1 VVEGE
6 HVVTAVQA
14 ASAAR
19 TRVAEA
25 GQVLREVGR
34 LVWWL
39 LRWIGRHW
47 RYTVVWLLVG
57 VIADAAETPG
67 VKAAAVLSD
76 LDARSWGCGVV

>member
-1 VVEGE
+1 MVESE
-6 HVVTAVQA
+6 HAVTATQA

-19 TRVAEA
+19 TSLAEV
-25 GQVLREVGR
+25 GQLLREVGR
-34 LVWWL
+34 LLWSL